1 MSDASET
8 GSDQAPSSTAL
19 PEHAKVMDRVS
30 DLGARIGE
38 LRRHL

>member
-1 MSDASET
+1 MTEPT
-8 GSDQAPSSTAL
+8 VAPSLSV
-19 PEHAKVMDRVS
+19 PEHAKVVARVS